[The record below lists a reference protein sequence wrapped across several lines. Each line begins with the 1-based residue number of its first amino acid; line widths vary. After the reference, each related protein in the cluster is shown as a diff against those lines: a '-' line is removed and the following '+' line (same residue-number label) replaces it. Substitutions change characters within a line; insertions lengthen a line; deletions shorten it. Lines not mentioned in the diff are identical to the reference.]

1 MDNMV
6 KHIYL
11 SMCKYKCCNLC
22 VYKLLFDRVNIEY
35 GKAEDRQ
42 MSTGLHRVRD
52 VYCIYC
58 STLLGWTYVKECI
71 QKN

>member
-1 MDNMV
+1 M
-6 KHIYL
+6 YL
-11 SMCKYKCCNLC
+11 
-22 VYKLLFDRVNIEY
+22 YKLLFDRVNVEY